1 MHLKSVKIKVL
12 KVLNIFSLYLK
23 SIKIKVLQ
31 VLKNALLRL
40 KFCKNQSIKST
51 ERELSCL
58 NQLKLWLLTFENFLF
73 LANMFHLVKIGYKD
87 FTTRA

>member
-51 ERELSCL
+51 EREL
-58 NQLKLWLLTFENFLF
+58 
-73 LANMFHLVKIGYKD
+73 
-87 FTTRA
+87 

>member
-12 KVLNIFSLYLK
+12 KVLNISSLYLK

-58 NQLKLWLLTFENFLF
+58 PIIIMTFENFLF

>member
-12 KVLNIFSLYLK
+12 KVLNISSLYLK

-51 ERELSCL
+51 ERELSGL
-58 NQLKLWLLTFENFLF
+58 NQLN
-73 LANMFHLVKIGYKD
+73 YD
-87 FTTRA
+87 F